1 MASMGESSSTPKCTT
16 IEKPLVVR
24 VKRKSSQFRLDALW
38 LEINERPSKR
48 PLFDFQKLSISDD
61 SAHKKVEES
70 KTKKVFVHHITTV
83 SSSDVITD
91 ILQSFVPSSAEAIP
105 KSEERKQTFK
115 KDNKQEQL
123 LSKARQSQE
132 ISAQNARFEQIWRS
146 RRGNKEASDDRALHD
161 MCHFYDV
168 VRVDVG
174 GRSTV
179 MQEQEVMSLEDQKI
193 LSSYLP
199 LLREFIPSAA
209 ADIECDINNCM
220 SKPDDY
226 VYDYYTV
233 RDDMGMGDEDSLSPF
248 PLWRMKISMMGQMM
262 NQNMKVKIR
271 MLSIIHGM
279 IILMKHLKR
288 KTKKRLKHLL
298 MNQKNMMTLA
308 LDLQNLRNVCMVC
321 LKMQFHHM
329 KMDFMTM
336 MTTTL
341 FTMKMMMTLSMMMKM
356 LVKIGGD
363 ILSFLQDL
371 HCPHLLSFCS

>member
-248 PLWRMKISMMGQMM
+248 PLVQVEDEDFYDGPDDESEYESEDSNAEHHPRNDYPDEASEEEDEEEIEASSNESEEHDDTSTGSSEFEECLHGLSEDAVPSHEDGLYDDDDDDAFYYEDDDDFEHDDEDVGENWR
-262 NQNMKVKIR
+262 
-271 MLSIIHGM
+271 
-279 IILMKHLKR
+279 
-288 KTKKRLKHLL
+288 
-298 MNQKNMMTLA
+298 
-308 LDLQNLRNVCMVC
+308 
-321 LKMQFHHM
+321 
-329 KMDFMTM
+329 
-336 MTTTL
+336 
-341 FTMKMMMTLSMMMKM
+341 
-356 LVKIGGD
+356 
-363 ILSFLQDL
+363 
-371 HCPHLLSFCS
+371 